1 MRKRKKLTIFV
12 LAVLCIMMMLPMT
25 ASAAKLKKVSVDKYL
40 KLGKNY
46 TILAYNPNNVWL
58 KVRKKKSVKSS
69 YYPSAVAVNYGGAF
83 TVDRS
88 KLKKGVKTAW
98 IPVFVYTGNGRQR
111 TTGYVQADQVK
122 LSYVYNK
129 KFSSNS
135 VIDKAIKTGF
145 QYLGTPFVMPGASLS
160 SGIDCAQ
167 FVCAIYRS
175 AGKNLVSWAH
185 TDNLQTVCREI
196 FYQRAQRSLTK
207 SQINMLK
214 PGDLLFYLKND
225 TSGPIDHVAV
235 YIGNGFMI
243 NSSGHYGMTYPN
255 GGICIKRVQYGNRK
269 IVRAMRINGF

>member
-1 MRKRKKLTIFV
+1 MKMRKRKNLTIFM
-12 LAVLCIMMMLPMT
+12 LALLCMMMMVPMT
-25 ASAAKLKKVSVDKYL
+25 ASAAKLKKISVDKYL

-69 YYPSAVAVNYGGAF
+69 FYPSSVAVNYGGVF

-98 IPVFVYTGNGRQR
+98 IPVFIYNGRQR
-111 TTGYVQADQVK
+111 TTGYVQANQVK

-129 KFSSNS
+129 KFSNNS
-135 VIDKAIKTGF
+135 VIHQAIKTGF
-145 QYLGTPFVMPGASLS
+145 RYLGTPFLMPGSSLS

-185 TDNLQTVCREI
+185 TDNLQLVCREI
-196 FYQRAQRSLTK
+196 FYQRSQRSLTK
-207 SQINMLK
+207 SQLNMLK

-225 TSGPIDHVAV
+225 TSGPIDHVGV

>member
-1 MRKRKKLTIFV
+1 MKKRKKLTILV
-12 LAVLCIMMMLPMT
+12 LAALCIMMMVPMT
-25 ASAAKLKKVSVDKYL
+25 ASAAKLKKINVDEYL

-46 TILAYNPNNVWL
+46 TILAYNPNNTWV
-58 KVRKKKSVKSS
+58 KVRKKKSVNAK
-69 YYPSAVAVNYGGAF
+69 YYTPMLNYGGTV

-88 KLKKGVKTAW
+88 KLKKGEKTAW
-98 IPVFVYTGNGRQR
+98 IPVFVYTGNGSQR
-111 TTGYVQADQVK
+111 VTGYVQASQVQ

-129 KFSSNS
+129 TFSTNK
-135 VIDKAIKTGF
+135 VIDTAIKTGF
-145 QYLGTPFVMPGASLS
+145 KYLGTPFVMPGASLS

-167 FVCAIYRS
+167 FVCAIYRA

-185 TDNLQTVCREI
+185 TDNLQTVCREV
-196 FYQRAQRSLTK
+196 FYQRAQKNLTK
-207 SQINMLK
+207 TQLNKLK

-225 TSGPIDHVAV
+225 TSGPIDHVGV

-243 NSSGHYGMTYPN
+243 NSSGHYGMSYPN

>member
-1 MRKRKKLTIFV
+1 MLAALCMLLTV
-12 LAVLCIMMMLPMT
+12 PMT
-25 ASAAKLKKVSVDKYL
+25 ASAAKLKKINVDRYL

-46 TILAYNPNNVWL
+46 TILAYNPNNTWV
-58 KVRKKKSVKSS
+58 KVRKKKSVKAR
-69 YYPSAVAVNYGGAF
+69 YYTPMLNYGGTV

-98 IPVFVYTGNGRQR
+98 IPVYVYTGNGRQR
-111 TTGYVQADQVK
+111 VTGYVQANQVK

-129 KFSSNS
+129 KFSSNR

-145 QYLGTPFVMPGASLS
+145 NYLGTPFVMPGASLS
-160 SGIDCAQ
+160 GGIDCAQ
-167 FVCAIYRS
+167 FVNAIYRT

-185 TDNLQTVCREI
+185 TDNLQAVCREL
-196 FYQRAQRSLTK
+196 FYQRAQRKLSAK
-207 SQINMLK
+207 QMSILK

-225 TSGPIDHVAV
+225 TSGPIDHVGV

-243 NSSGHYGMTYPN
+243 NASGHYGMTYPN